1 MCQIKKLYEELIL
14 MEKIHTEK
22 SPAAIG
28 PYSQG
33 MKVGNLIFTSGQ
45 IPFTADGQVVS
56 DDVQEQTRQSLENI
70 KNILEEAGSGM
81 DRVIKC
87 TLYISDMEE
96 FSQINEIYQEFF
108 SVPYPAR
115 SCVEVARLPKDVKV
129 EIEAIAS
136 I

>member
-1 MCQIKKLYEELIL
+1 MK
-14 MEKIHTEK
+14 KIHTEK

-70 KNILEEAGSGM
+70 GNILEEAGSGM